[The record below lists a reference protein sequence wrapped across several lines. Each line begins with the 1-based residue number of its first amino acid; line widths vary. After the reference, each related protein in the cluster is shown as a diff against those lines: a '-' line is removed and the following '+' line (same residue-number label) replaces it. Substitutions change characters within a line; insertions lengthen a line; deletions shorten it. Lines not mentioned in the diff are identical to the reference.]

1 MRLLGLEFGL
11 GGECKGCLVAFG
23 KPRGE
28 SRFQPFFLVEFL
40 EVDGPRSLDCAV
52 DFEQEIWGQKI

>member
-28 SRFQPFFLVEFL
+28 SRFQPFFLLEFL
-40 EVDGPRSLDCAV
+40 GVD
-52 DFEQEIWGQKI
+52 